1 MRILAILAFLV
12 VIVPLLILAA
22 GQFGF
27 LAGRPQPLGVSN
39 GRLQP
44 PSRTPNSVSS
54 QASQWRDGEYAST
67 YALIEPLPVRGDA
80 ASAISRLRTL
90 LAEWPGAR
98 IVEERPDYLRVEFT
112 TRWLRFVDD
121 TEFWVDPA
129 HERIQV
135 RSASRLG
142 RKDFGVN
149 RERIEAIRRRWTTA
163 GT

>member
-1 MRILAILAFLV
+1 MRILAILAFIV
-12 VIVPLLILAA
+12 VIVPLLIFAA

-54 QASQWRDGEYAST
+54 QASLWRDGEYAST
-67 YALIEPLPVRGDA
+67 YALIDPLPVRGDA
-80 ASAISRLRTL
+80 ASAMPRLRTL

-98 IVEERPDYLRVEFT
+98 IVEERREYLRVEFS
-112 TRWLRFVDD
+112 TRWLHFVDD
-121 TEFWVDPA
+121 TEFWYDPE

>member
-12 VIVPLLILAA
+12 IIVPLLILAA

-27 LAGRPQPLGVSN
+27 LAGRPPPLGVSN

-54 QASQWRDGEYAST
+54 QASLWRDGEYAST
-67 YALIEPLPVRGDA
+67 YALIDPLPVRGDA

-121 TEFWVDPA
+121 TEFWYDPA

-163 GT
+163 GA

>member
-1 MRILAILAFLV
+1 M
-12 VIVPLLILAA
+12 
-22 GQFGF
+22 
-27 LAGRPQPLGVSN
+27 
-39 GRLQP
+39 
-44 PSRTPNSVSS
+44 
-54 QASQWRDGEYAST
+54 
-67 YALIEPLPVRGDA
+67 PLPVRGDA

-121 TEFWVDPA
+121 TEFWYDPA